1 MHTDGRLHQILVDG
15 SVSGREDKRLEFQ
28 DDMFHGWWNTER
40 HSFDRHFDSPPV
52 NDVAEST
59 SPEGGRMTQQQRSE
73 VEQRSHPRIAFFTP
87 APRFGGA
94 QRVTINI
101 ANTLAARGYPTDL
114 VTAQL
119 DGTYV
124 SEITDAVN
132 TIDLAVT
139 GVLGTGILAAVPK
152 LISYLEASRPAVL
165 FASRTHT
172 AIAAIV
178 ATRLADTDT
187 RIAVTEHSRFDYQ
200 STAKDQVTATLAGH
214 IYPYA
219 DGVIAVSE
227 GVAKSIV
234 ADTNVSMDQ
243 ITVLNNPIDLDAIQS
258 GVRQPVDHEWLTD
271 PTLEPIV
278 SVGRL
283 KQHKGFSVL
292 LESVSRL
299 RESRPEIRLLIIGE
313 GSDRDRL
320 ESLAHELEIED
331 IVSFTGYTD
340 NPYIYMHH
348 SSVFATASTA
358 EGLPTVLIEA
368 LACGASIVSTNC
380 KYGPREILCDGE
392 YGRLTPV
399 NDVQRMTQAIEAT
412 LNDPIPSEKTRQRA
426 KHFSMEAVGDRYEM
440 YIQDLIEN

>member
-1 MHTDGRLHQILVDG
+1 M
-15 SVSGREDKRLEFQ
+15 
-28 DDMFHGWWNTER
+28 
-40 HSFDRHFDSPPV
+40 
-52 NDVAEST
+52 
-59 SPEGGRMTQQQRSE
+59 
-73 VEQRSHPRIAFFTP
+73 P

-94 QRVTINI
+94 QRVTVNI
-101 ANTLAARGYPTDL
+101 ANSLAARGYPIDL

-119 DGTYV
+119 DGTFV
-124 SEITDAVN
+124 SEISDAVN

-139 GVLGTGILAAVPK
+139 GVLGTGILTAVPK
-152 LISYLEASRPAVL
+152 LVSYLEASQPAVL

-172 AIAAIV
+172 NIAAIV
-178 ATRLADTDT
+178 ATWIADTDT
-187 RIAVTEHSRFDYQ
+187 RIAVTEHSPFDYQ
-200 STAKDQVTATLAGH
+200 NTAKDRVAAALAAQ

-227 GVAKSIV
+227 GVAQSIV
-234 ADTNVSMDQ
+234 AGTNVSMEQ

-258 GVRQPVDHEWLTD
+258 GARQPVDHEWLTD

-283 KQHKGFSVL
+283 KRQKGFSVL

-299 RESRPEIRLLIIGE
+299 RESRPEIRLLIVGE

-320 ESLAHELEIED
+320 ESLAHELDIED

-368 LACGASIVSTNC
+368 LACGASIVSTDC
-380 KYGPREILCDGE
+380 QYGPREILCDGE

-399 NDVQRMTQAIEAT
+399 NDVQRMTQAIAAT
-412 LNDPIPSEKTRQRA
+412 LDDPIAAKKIRQRA
-426 KHFSMEAVGDRYEM
+426 EHFSMEAGGDRYEM
-440 YIQDLIEN
+440 YIRNLIDN